1 MSAVMNPAETFRQ
14 MRTALKAANACTQT
28 AARDPDA
35 ARRAI
40 KHMRLALSAAAEL
53 ERAGVLA
60 LLQARLATSDPG
72 TPAPDAQLPEYRVLA
87 RAAVSELG
95 DLAAISRSPIR
106 LMHRIVLETA
116 AAHGLAADTL
126 RGPCRI
132 PSIARARRM
141 AMLLGAALTQ
151 ASLGEIGVALGGR
164 DTSTI
169 QKGVRHAAADIAEGG
184 EAVLRA
190 ARVLERLATG
200 TTGGDTRRASDE
212 RRAT

>member
-1 MSAVMNPAETFRQ
+1 MSAVVSPAETFRQ
-14 MRTALKAANACTQT
+14 MRNALKTTQIYFRD

-35 ARRAI
+35 ARQLI

-72 TPAPDAQLPEYRVLA
+72 PPAPDAQLPGYRVLA
-87 RAAVSELG
+87 RAAVSGLG
-95 DLAAISRSPIR
+95 DLAAIRRSPIR

-116 AAHGLAADTL
+116 AAHGLDADTL

-132 PSIARARRM
+132 PSIVRARRM

-151 ASLGEIGVALGGR
+151 ASLSEIGAALGGR
-164 DTSTI
+164 NTSTI
-169 QKGVRHAAADIAEGG
+169 HPGIRRAAADIAEGD
-184 EAVLRA
+184 EAVWRA
-190 ARVLERLATG
+190 ARVLERLA
-200 TTGGDTRRASDE
+200 ASDITG
-212 RRAT
+212 RAT

>member
-1 MSAVMNPAETFRQ
+1 MSAVVSPAETFRQ
-14 MRTALKAANACTQT
+14 MRTALKAANACTMY

-72 TPAPDAQLPEYRVLA
+72 PPAPDAQLPEYRVLA
-87 RAAVSELG
+87 RAAISELG
-95 DLAAISRSPIR
+95 DLAAISRSPVG

-116 AAHGLAADTL
+116 AAHHLDADTL
-126 RGPCRI
+126 RGPCRT
-132 PSIARARRM
+132 PSTALARRM

-151 ASLGEIGVALGGR
+151 ASLGEIGAALGDR

-169 QKGVRHAAADIAEGG
+169 QKGVRHAAADIAECG
-184 EAVLRA
+184 EAA
-190 ARVLERLATG
+190 FMACGVLERLTPVQG
-200 TTGGDTRRASDE
+200 E
-212 RRAT
+212 L